1 MAKIVIAMEKA
12 GRSLEP
18 WRWPE
23 GGTVRLRQD
32 FPAHE
37 FVELSESPRGEA
49 ELDDADVV
57 IAWYLSPQQL
67 LRARK
72 LRWLHSPSAGVHQL
86 MVPEL
91 IDSPV
96 ILTNG
101 ASVHGAA
108 VAEHALALML
118 AMARGLPRSVQQQAR
133 HEWNQAAVWEAPG
146 GLSELR
152 DHTALVI
159 GLGHI
164 GGNLARLLKA
174 MGMTVLGIRR
184 HPEQGHPHCDE
195 VHAPAALPGLLA
207 RADYVV
213 LALPVTPET
222 ETVIGAAELECMPPE
237 ARLINVGR
245 GALLDEAA
253 LLAALQQE
261 KILGAALDVFV
272 TEPLPADSPLWN
284 CLRLLITPH
293 TGGMTAP
300 TWHRQLDLIGANL
313 RRFLRDEPLE
323 HVVDKR
329 LGY

>member
-23 GGTVRLRQD
+23 AGTVQLRRD
-32 FPAHE
+32 FPEHE
-37 FVELSESPRGEA
+37 IVELVDSPRGDA
-49 ELDDADVV
+49 ELDDADIV

-67 LRARK
+67 VRARK

-91 IDSPV
+91 INSPV

-118 AMARGLPRSVQQQAR
+118 AMARGLPRSIRQQTR

-146 GLSELR
+146 GLTELR
-152 DHTALVI
+152 DHTALVV

-164 GGNLARLLKA
+164 GANLSRLLKA

-184 HPEQGHPHCDE
+184 HPEQGHAWCDE
-195 VHAPAALPGLLA
+195 VHAPAALHSLLE
-207 RADYVV
+207 RAHYVV

-222 ETVIGAAELECMPPE
+222 EAVIGEAELACMRPD
-237 ARLINVGR
+237 ARLVNVGR
-245 GALLDEAA
+245 GALVDETA
-253 LLAALQQE
+253 LLAALQEE

-272 TEPLPADSPLWN
+272 TEPLPADSPLWS
-284 CLRLLITPH
+284 CERLLITPH

-300 TWHRQLDLIGANL
+300 TWHRQLDLIEANL

-323 HVVDKR
+323 QVVDKR

>member
-1 MAKIVIAMEKA
+1 MAKIVIAMQKA

-23 GGTVRLRQD
+23 EGTIRLRRD
-32 FPAHE
+32 FPGHE
-37 FVELSESPRGEA
+37 IVELVESPRGDA

-57 IAWYLSPQQL
+57 IAWYLSPEQL

-101 ASVHGAA
+101 AAVHGAA

-118 AMARGLPRSVQQQAR
+118 AMARGLPRSVQQQVR

-152 DHTALVI
+152 DHAALLI

-184 HPEQGHPHCDE
+184 HPDQGHPHCDE
-195 VHAPAALPGLLA
+195 VHAPDALPGLLG
-207 RADYVV
+207 RAHYVV

-222 ETVIGAAELECMPPE
+222 ETVIGAAELERMRPD

-245 GALLDEAA
+245 GALLDEQA
-253 LLAALQQE
+253 LLTALGQE
-261 KILGAALDVFV
+261 KILGAALDVFD
-272 TEPLPADSPLWN
+272 TEPLPSDSPLWS
-284 CLRLLITPH
+284 CERLLITPH

-300 TWHRQLDLIGANL
+300 TWDRQLALIETNL

-323 HVVDKR
+323 HLVDKS